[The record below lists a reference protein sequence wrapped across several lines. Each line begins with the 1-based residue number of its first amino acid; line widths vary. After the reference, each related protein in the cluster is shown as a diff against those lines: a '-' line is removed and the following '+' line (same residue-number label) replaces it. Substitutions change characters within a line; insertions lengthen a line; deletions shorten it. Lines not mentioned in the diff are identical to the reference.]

1 MAENDP
7 TNNPLPRDR
16 DGDERMTGMDDDP
29 VDVKPIKI
37 YPFSIEELSEE
48 NTRHWFYEM
57 QSQLDAQNAWQVI
70 ELYNNKQPEEYV
82 RKLAKPTWQRV
93 NKQANLIMGKGLSPT
108 TQYEIKHMDD
118 AGVRWEYLR
127 ENFLTPNNAMKAMK
141 LMDMANWTWDHSKK
155 ASKAWSDLKQ
165 MGLDFIEMNGSE
177 TIKVMDVLL
186 IWYLRGL
193 GDDFKQT
200 RDALMS
206 TEDVLVER
214 VVMSRV
220 QGLEHVYGQKENASR
235 ASNQQRPRG
244 PRCYSCQRFSH
255 RAAKCPNQEN
265 DKRDHSP
272 GNERNNQGNGR
283 GNRGGRGG

>member
-1 MAENDP
+1 MVENDP
-7 TNNPLPRDR
+7 ANNPLPKDR
-16 DGDERMTGMDDDP
+16 DGDARMTGTDDDP

-70 ELYNNKQPEEYV
+70 NLYNKERPEEYA
-82 RKLAKPTWQRV
+82 RKMAKTAWQRV

-108 TQYEIKHMDD
+108 TQFEIKHMNE
-118 AGVRWEYLR
+118 ASVRWEYLR

-141 LMDMANWTWDHSKK
+141 LMEMANWTWDHSKK
-155 ASKAWSDLKQ
+155 ASKAWTDLKQ
-165 MGLDFIEMNGSE
+165 LRLEFIEMNGSE
-177 TIKVMDVLL
+177 TIKVMDILL

-200 RDALMS
+200 RDTLMS

-214 VVMSRV
+214 VVMSHV
-220 QGLEHVYGQKENASR
+220 QNMEHMYGLKENASR
-235 ASNQQRPRG
+235 ASNQQRPHG
-244 PRCYSCQRFSH
+244 PRCYSCQGFGH

-265 DKRDHSP
+265 DK
-272 GNERNNQGNGR
+272 
-283 GNRGGRGG
+283 